1 MNYSVEQIL
10 LNRFDMTRWR
20 TGFTDNFSHMCVS
33 VDRSVLR
40 LNELSPRGLVEWRE
54 PMTEPLCAV
63 TLEKVNSTDGEYP
76 VYISNTEFLPWTVRQ
91 TGIAQADN
99 SDFIGVSAAL
109 YSPEYNKLIW
119 NLKLKAGNAAA
130 GEYRIKFSGKM
141 RFGEKNHSLRKC
153 ENGAVC
159 IFDSSA
165 KHSKYM
171 TYPQSD
177 GIFPLWSV
185 TAENVDFVTADKEKF
200 SYQIVSKPFILAAG
214 NYHTVLLHI
223 EYETLPYDK
232 AEIWQPKKINREIC
246 ADEEIN
252 KRKSA
257 WISLIGLKETENG
270 DTVKTVRS
278 KAGLLRN
285 EFVWNNNIPE
295 KRIVANYC
303 SVTNWSSA
311 SFFWDTLISSMG
323 LMYYNMPLAEDAV
336 KSVFYWQ
343 REDGCVPTCAYEHTV
358 GSTFYPQAP
367 ISAWAAV
374 HMLKHGASM
383 GFIEEIVPKIDKL
396 HRWFT
401 DTQDHDRD
409 GLPEWRF
416 TGCPADNSPL
426 YDNYAQPICK
436 DLNSLWNI
444 YLPPIASVSLA
455 SFLIMEA
462 KCLSY
467 LFNKL
472 GNIKKAHEYR
482 KSAETMSGRLVD
494 ICLENGEMFYDY
506 DHQTQHFNHAL
517 TLYSFLP
524 LWADVPLDSAIKK
537 KIIENYLLNKEYF
550 FGEYPFPHLAYN
562 EEAYRPDGY
571 WRGRVWPHTT
581 LWMLELLWSNGYCDA
596 ADEAA
601 DRLLKMMSQREEI
614 LENYN
619 SSPEMSGGGEP
630 DYSWSYAGYLMI
642 ENREY
647 RKPVVDLI
655 KL

>member
-10 LNRFDMTRWR
+10 LNRFDMTQWR

-33 VDRSVLR
+33 VDRKVLK

-63 TLEKVNSTDGEYP
+63 TLEKADSHGVAYP
-76 VYISNTEFLPWTVRQ
+76 VYLSNTGFLPWVVRQ
-91 TGIAQADN
+91 SGIVQVGD
-99 SDFIGVSAAL
+99 SDFINAAAAL

-119 NLKLKAGNAAA
+119 NIKLTSENDVD

-141 RFGEKNHSLRKC
+141 RFRGKNHSVKEC
-153 ENGAVC
+153 ENGVIC
-159 IFDSSA
+159 VFDSRA
-165 KHSKYM
+165 KQSKYM
-171 TYPQSD
+171 AYPQSD
-177 GIFPLWSV
+177 GVLPLWSV
-185 TAENVDFVTADKEKF
+185 CTDNTDFAEIDKERGT
-200 SYQIVSKPFILAAG
+200 YEVVSKPFTMKAG
-214 NYHTVLLHI
+214 NNYTLSLHI
-223 EYETLPYDK
+223 EYETLPYES
-232 AEIWQPKKINREIC
+232 AETWLPKKPNPELNT
-246 ADEEIN
+246 DEEID
-252 KRKSA
+252 KRKNA
-257 WISLIGLKETENG
+257 WINYLGTDGGEKG
-270 DTVKTVRS
+270 DSVKTIRS

-285 EFVWNNNIPE
+285 EFVWNNNSPK

-311 SFFWDTLISSMG
+311 SFFWDSIISATG

-336 KSVFYWQ
+336 KSVFCWQ
-343 REDGCVPTCAYEHTV
+343 REDGCVPTCSYEHTV

-374 HMLKHGASM
+374 HMLKHGASRE
-383 GFIEEIVPKIDKL
+383 FIEETVPKIDGL

-426 YDNYAQPICK
+426 YDHYALPIGK

-444 YLPPIASVSLA
+444 YLPPVASVSLG
-455 SFLIMEA
+455 SFLIMEE
-462 KCLSY
+462 KCLAY
-467 LFNKL
+467 LFDRL
-472 GNIKKAHEYR
+472 GNAEKAREYR
-482 KSAETMSGRLVD
+482 KSAENMGRRLVD

-506 DHQTQHFNHAL
+506 DHHTKHFNHAL

-524 LWADVPLDSAIKK
+524 LWAGVPLDKAIKK

-550 FGEYPFPHLAYN
+550 FGEYPFPYLAYN

-581 LWMLELLWSNGYCDA
+581 LWMLELLWSNGYCKE

-601 DRLLKMMSQREEI
+601 DRLLKMMNQREEI

-619 SSPEMSGGGEP
+619 SSSEEAGGGEP
-630 DYSWSYAGYLMI
+630 EYSWSYASYLMI

-647 RKPVVDLI
+647 RRPVADIV
-655 KL
+655 K